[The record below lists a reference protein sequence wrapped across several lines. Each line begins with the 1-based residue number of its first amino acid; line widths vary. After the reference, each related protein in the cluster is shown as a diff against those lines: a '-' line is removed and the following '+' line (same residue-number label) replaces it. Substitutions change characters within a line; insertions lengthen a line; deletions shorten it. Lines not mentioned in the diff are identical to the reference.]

1 MHADAITTVL
11 PAPLSFA
18 YSERDAQLS
27 ILQHAFS
34 EVLNSAEL
42 REVDP
47 PMLDVLLVLNERF
60 GDLLKRV

>member
-34 EVLNSAEL
+34 EVLECHEL
-42 REVDP
+42 RDADV
-47 PMLDVLLVLNERF
+47 PMLDVLYVLNERF
-60 GDLLKRV
+60 GELLKQV